1 MMYELG
7 RDPMTNYVECLE
19 CGTDNLAGHV
29 VGCNTGT
36 GSYQIVRGDAVI
48 GHAFN
53 EHGLYQ
59 ALGEIRLELGK
70 LAGVHVYD
78 TNGTK
83 LKAKAVA
90 DLLYDYA
97 WNGAK

>member
-1 MMYELG
+1 
-7 RDPMTNYVECLE
+7 MTNYIECLE
-19 CGTDNLAGHV
+19 CGTDTITAHV
-29 VGCNTGT
+29 SGCNTGT
-36 GSYQIVRGDAVI
+36 GSYLIVKGDGII
-48 GHAFN
+48 GHAFTDY
-53 EHGLYQ
+53 GLYQ

-78 TNGTK
+78 TNGTR

>member
-1 MMYELG
+1 MN
-7 RDPMTNYVECLE
+7 TNYIECLE
-19 CGTDNLAGHV
+19 CGTSELTAHV
-29 VGCNTGT
+29 AGCNTGT
-36 GSYQIVRGDAVI
+36 GMYLIVKGDGII
-48 GHAFN
+48 GHAFTDR
-53 EHGLYQ
+53 GLYQ
-59 ALGEIRLELGK
+59 ALGEIRLELNK

-83 LKAKAVA
+83 LKAKQVA

>member
-1 MMYELG
+1 MATKYI
-7 RDPMTNYVECLE
+7 ECLE
-19 CGTDNLAGHV
+19 CGTDRLTDHV
-29 VGCNTGT
+29 IGCNTGT
-36 GSYQIVRGDAVI
+36 GMYLIVKGDGII

-59 ALGEIRLELGK
+59 ALGEIRQELK
-70 LAGVHVYD
+70 TLAGVHVYD
-78 TNGTK
+78 TNGTR